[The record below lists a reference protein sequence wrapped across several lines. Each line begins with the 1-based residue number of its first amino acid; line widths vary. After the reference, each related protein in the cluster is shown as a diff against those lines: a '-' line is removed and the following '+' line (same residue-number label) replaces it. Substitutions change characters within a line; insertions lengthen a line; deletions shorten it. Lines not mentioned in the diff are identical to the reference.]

1 MKVKR
6 RTVAQFWFTKEKAHE
21 DQANCSS
28 NAVASLCAA
37 TAATPAPV
45 QDLGTGVVGSDS
57 DRIARLE
64 RIIKARQQAEID
76 MQQRLDALQQEVL
89 DLRGSTEQQNY
100 QINQMLQ
107 RQRQLYDEIG
117 KLSSQ
122 QTSSPAV
129 NNTAPQ
135 AAVSGSS
142 SLSETDSYQHA
153 VDLVLKERQY
163 DAAIP
168 AFKEF
173 ISQYPNSGF
182 ADNANYWLGQLL
194 YNKGDY
200 VQAKTAFENVVN
212 NFKASGKRPD
222 SLVKLGLIAEK
233 SNDKAAAKSRYQQ
246 VVKEYAN
253 SAAASIAKQQLAAIK
268 P

>member
-1 MKVKR
+1 MNPR
-6 RTVAQFWFTKEKAHE
+6 LIAAAMLLLPLWT
-21 DQANCSS
+21 
-28 NAVASLCAA
+28 AS
-37 TAATPAPV
+37 AATPAPV
-45 QDLGTGVVGSDS
+45 QDLGGSMVASDS
-57 DRIARLE
+57 ERIARLE
-64 RIIKARQQAEID
+64 RIIKAKQQGEFE

-89 DLRGSTEQQNY
+89 DLRGIAEQQNY

-107 RQRQLYDEIG
+107 RQRQLYEEIS
-117 KLSSQ
+117 KLGTQ
-122 QTSSPAV
+122 PHAE
-129 NNTAPQ
+129 
-135 AAVSGSS
+135 AAVSAPTAQSAS
-142 SLSETDSYQHA
+142 ASLSETDSYQRA
-153 VDLVLKERQY
+153 VDLVLKERRY
-163 DAAIP
+163 DDAIP
-168 AFKEF
+168 AFKAF

-200 VQAKTAFENVVN
+200 TQAKLAFENVVN
-212 NFKASGKRPD
+212 NFKTSGKRAD

-233 SNDKAAAKSRYQQ
+233 SHDKATAATHYRQ

>member
-1 MKVKR
+1 MKIR
-6 RTVAQFWFTKEKAHE
+6 LIAAATLLLPF
-21 DQANCSS
+21 
-28 NAVASLCAA
+28 CAA

-45 QDLGTGVVGSDS
+45 QDLGTGVTGSDS

-64 RIIKARQQAEID
+64 RIIKARQEAEID
-76 MQQRLDALQQEVL
+76 MQRRLDALQQEVL
-89 DLRGSTEQQNY
+89 DLHGTTEQQNY

-107 RQRQLYDEIG
+107 RQRQLYDEIS

-122 QTSSPAV
+122 QTSNVANAVPAQ
-129 NNTAPQ
+129 P
-135 AAVSGSS
+135 AAASSGS
-142 SLSETDSYQHA
+142 SLSETDSYQRA
-153 VDLVLKERQY
+153 VDLVLKARQY

-212 NFKASGKRPD
+212 NFKASDKRPD

-233 SNDKAAAKSRYQQ
+233 NNDKATAKSRYQQ

>member
-1 MKVKR
+1 MKIR
-6 RTVAQFWFTKEKAHE
+6 LIAAATLLLPI
-21 DQANCSS
+21 C
-28 NAVASLCAA
+28 AV

-107 RQRQLYDEIG
+107 RQRQLYEEIG

-122 QTSSPAV
+122 QTSTPAPV
-129 NNTAPQ
+129 ANSNAPQ
-135 AAVSGSS
+135 PLSSGV

-168 AFKEF
+168 AFKDF

-200 VQAKTAFENVVN
+200 AQAKTAFENVVN
-212 NFKASGKRPD
+212 NFKASGKRAD

-246 VVKEYAN
+246 VVNEYAN